1 MNHDSTPEEASVN
14 DTIGD
19 ATALLHA
26 VKAETTEAPAVTAPT
41 QRVTREPERQTAAVG
56 TEHRTLPFP
65 LVHGRERGYR
75 REDVETFLA
84 KARAAFE
91 SGDGSVDA
99 NTVREVGFP
108 LVRNG
113 YQVAAVDAAL
123 GRIEDAFAARRRQAV
138 IAAEG
143 AAAWV
148 ERARADAQEILD
160 RLARPQG
167 KRFQRVS
174 FLSYGYAPKEVDVVA
189 DRIIGFLKSGDPLT
203 PEQVRA
209 AAFRMTRR
217 GYREEQ
223 VDALL
228 DAVVDVLLA
237 VR

>member
-1 MNHDSTPEEASVN
+1 MTHETTPEEAKVN

-26 VKAETTEAPAVTAPT
+26 VEGETTEAPAPATQT
-41 QRVTREPERQTAAVG
+41 QRITRDPAPRETSGGEPRS
-56 TEHRTLPFP
+56 LPFP
-65 LVHGRERGYR
+65 LVHGREKGYR
-75 REDVETFLA
+75 RDAVEAFLA

-99 NTVREVGFP
+99 RAVREVGFP

-138 IAAEG
+138 VATEG

-160 RLARPQG
+160 RLARPRG

-189 DRIIGFLKSGDPLT
+189 DRITAFLQSGDPLT
-203 PEQVRA
+203 TEQVRA

>member
-1 MNHDSTPEEASVN
+1 MKHDSTPEEANVS

-26 VKAETTEAPAVTAPT
+26 VEAETTDEAAPT
-41 QRVTREPERQTAAVG
+41 QRLTREPAPATAPSG
-56 TEHRTLPFP
+56 TERRTLPFP

-75 REDVETFLA
+75 RDAVEEFLA

-99 NTVREVGFP
+99 KTVREVGFP

-148 ERARADAQEILD
+148 EQARADAQEILD
-160 RLARPQG
+160 RLARPKG
-167 KRFQRVS
+167 RRFQRVS

-189 DRIIGFLKSGDPLT
+189 DRITAFLQSGDPLT
-203 PEQVRA
+203 VEQVRA

-228 DAVVDVLLA
+228 DAVVDVILA

>member
-1 MNHDSTPEEASVN
+1 MTDDLTPGEANVN

-26 VKAETTEAPAVTAPT
+26 VDAETSEQAPT
-41 QRVTREPERQTAAVG
+41 QRVTREPAAGTRPAGER
-56 TEHRTLPFP
+56 RTLPFP
-65 LVHGRERGYR
+65 VVHGRERGYR
-75 REDVETFLA
+75 RDAVEEFLA

-99 NTVREVGFP
+99 RTVREVGFP

-123 GRIEDAFAARRRQAV
+123 GRIEDAFAARRRQAA
-138 IAAEG
+138 IATEG

-148 ERARADAQEILD
+148 ERARAEAQEILD
-160 RLARPQG
+160 RLARPRG
-167 KRFQRVS
+167 SRFRRVS
-174 FLSYGYAPKEVDVVA
+174 FLSYGYAPKEVDLVA
-189 DRIIGFLKSGDPLT
+189 DRITAFLQSGEPLT
-203 PEQVRA
+203 VEQVRA

-228 DAVVDVLLA
+228 DAVVDVMLA